1 MKRLISAAFA
11 LAFLSFAGAASAA
24 TCAAT
29 TTPNTSGVTANSQY
43 EMLIE
48 VCERV
53 GTVVRAT
60 ATPTVTASSAYASG
74 NNVGGLLTFTSV
86 GRTSTG
92 TGLLQDITVN
102 FKSAQTAQL
111 DFVWCGSDTPSSTT
125 VTDKSAAALAV
136 ADFDKCRVIAH
147 ITDCTSM
154 GTPSSCIAQGLA
166 VPVALASGTSGYGW
180 LITRGT
186 PTFTAT
192 SDVKVS
198 LGILRN

>member
-1 MKRLISAAFA
+1 MKRLIGAAFA
-11 LAFLSFAGAASAA
+11 LACVLVAGSASAA

-60 ATPTVTASSAYASG
+60 ASPTVTASSAYATG
-74 NNVGGLLTFTSV
+74 NNIGGLLTFSAV

-92 TGLLQDITVN
+92 TGLIQDITLN
-102 FKSAQTAQL
+102 FKSAQTAPI
-111 DFVWCGSDTPSSTT
+111 DFVWCGSDTPSNTT
-125 VTDKSAAALAV
+125 VTDKTAAALAV

-180 LITRGT
+180 LISRGT
-186 PTFTAT
+186 PTYTAT